1 MNLKISLII
10 PVYNVEKF
18 LPRCL
23 DSVAS
28 QTYAD
33 LEVIIVND
41 GSTDNSAQ
49 IIDRYVASNPN
60 FTAYTIENS
69 GQGGARNFGLEKA
82 QGDYVAFLDSDDYIA
97 PDCIEKLAAAAKTND
112 SDIVVCACYDVKEDG
127 TVIAQIDN
135 NITNGTTNIFE
146 SPQILFNRVA
156 PWGKLFRRSVFGDL
170 SFATRVWYED
180 MRLIPKLYLSADK
193 ITYIDDALLYYV
205 QRAGSTMNN
214 SNAARNLEIIDAF
227 EDVISYFKQKG
238 VYDKIKEEIAFLV
251 VDHIAVA
258 TVTRV
263 VQSKSKDKRAVIQK
277 LDEYLS
283 GFDGLYNNKYMPCLT
298 SNKKL
303 ILQFNRRRLYFL
315 TNLCM
320 KIKSKLK

>member
-49 IIDRYVASNPN
+49 IVDRYVASNPN

-69 GQGGARNFGLEKA
+69 GQGGARNFGLKKA
-82 QGDYVAFLDSDDYIA
+82 QGEYVAFLDSDDYIA
-97 PDCIEKLAAAAKTND
+97 PDCIEKLAAAAKSNN
-112 SDIVVCACYDVKEDG
+112 SDIVVCTCYDVKEDG
-127 TVIAQIDN
+127 TVIAKIGN
-135 NITNGTTNIFE
+135 NITDGTTNIFE
-146 SPQILFNRVA
+146 SPQVLLNRVA
-156 PWGKLFRRSVFGDL
+156 PWGKLFRRTVFGDL
-170 SFATRVWYED
+170 RFVTRVWYED
-180 MRLIPKLYLSADK
+180 MRLIPKLYLNADK

-214 SNAARNLEIIDAF
+214 SNAARNLELIDAF
-227 EDVISYFKQKG
+227 EDLVSYFEQKG
-238 VYDKIKEEIAFLV
+238 VYDKIKDEIAFLV

-258 TVTRV
+258 AITRV
-263 VQSKSKDKRAVIQK
+263 VLSKAKDKKAIIKK
-277 LDEYLS
+277 LEDYIS
-283 GFDGLYNNKYMPCLT
+283 KFDSLYDNKYMPCLT
-298 SNKKL
+298 ANKKL

>member
-1 MNLKISLII
+1 MKISLII

-23 DSVAS
+23 DSVAA
-28 QTYAD
+28 QTYSD

-41 GSTDNSAQ
+41 GSTDGSLQ
-49 IIDRYVASNPN
+49 IIDRYAAQNPN
-60 FTAYTIENS
+60 FAVYTIENS

-82 QGDYVAFLDSDDYIA
+82 QGEYVAFLDSDDYVA
-97 PDCIEKLAAAAKTND
+97 PDCSEKMAAAALSND
-112 SDIVVCACYDVKEDG
+112 SDIVVCSCYDVKEDG
-127 TVIAQIDN
+127 TVIAEMGN
-135 NITNGTTNIFE
+135 NIAEGTIHIFE

-170 SFATRVWYED
+170 RFATRVWYED
-180 MRLIPKLYLSADK
+180 MRLIPKLYFNAKK
-193 ITYIDDALLYYV
+193 ITYIADPLFYYV

-214 SNAARNLEIIDAF
+214 GNATRNLEIIDAF
-227 EDVISYFKQKG
+227 EDLVSYFEQNG
-238 VYDKIKEEIAFLV
+238 VYDKIKDEIKYLA

-258 TVTRV
+258 AITRV
-263 VQSKSKDKRAVIQK
+263 VQSKAKDKKAVIQK
-277 LDEYLS
+277 LENYIS
-283 GFDGLYNNKYMPCLT
+283 KFDRLYDNKYMSCLT